1 MLEFHG
7 WKLVES
13 DPLLEGS
20 TAAIIMGGVRER
32 KGLRPVLVLE
42 DKRLLF
48 RLATLIV
55 ELLGV
60 VGIYG
65 GHDTH

>member
-1 MLEFHG
+1 
-7 WKLVES
+7 
-13 DPLLEGS
+13 
-20 TAAIIMGGVRER
+20 MGGVRER